1 VRARETTAPEVSAK
15 EIVASRAF
23 DAPRSLVYRA
33 WIDPDRLGRWWG
45 PKGFTITTDEIE
57 VRPGGL
63 WRFTMHGPD
72 GIDYRNR
79 IMYVEIAEPE
89 RLIYDHVS
97 GPRFQAIV
105 TFADETG
112 GRTRLTVRMIFGS
125 AAERDRVAEK
135 FGAVEGLSQ
144 TLERLGEHL
153 AQEN

>member
-1 VRARETTAPEVSAK
+1 VKARETTAPEVSGN

-23 DAPRSLVYRA
+23 DAPRPRVYRA
-33 WIDPDRLGRWWG
+33 WIDPDRVGEWWG
-45 PKGFTITTDEIE
+45 PAGFTITTHEID

-72 GIDYRNR
+72 GIDYQNR
-79 IMYVEIAEPE
+79 IVYVEIAEPE
-89 RLIYDHVS
+89 RLVYDHVS

-105 TFADETG
+105 TFADESA
-112 GRTRLTVRMIFGS
+112 GRTRVTVRMVFGS

-144 TLERLGEHL
+144 TLERLAEHL
-153 AQEN
+153 SQS